1 MLNYRADPALAPWS
15 SGGHGT
21 RLLDLRMKAP
31 SQSVLPRIDKEAD
44 DGRFAKRLS
53 GLQPVQTLNEYEAGA
68 VPLLGSATAGPCREC
83 SPQSRLLAFVR
94 E

>member
-1 MLNYRADPALAPWS
+1 MLYYRADHTGKINKRGPRGAAS
-15 SGGHGT
+15 AMCA
-21 RLLDLRMKAP
+21 RLLELRMKAP

-68 VPLLGSATAGPCREC
+68 VHPY
-83 SPQSRLLAFVR
+83 
-94 E
+94 

>member
-1 MLNYRADPALAPWS
+1 MLYYRADHRGKMNKRGPRGAAS
-15 SGGHGT
+15 AVCA
-21 RLLDLRMKAP
+21 RLLELRMKAP

-68 VPLLGSATAGPCREC
+68 VHPY
-83 SPQSRLLAFVR
+83 
-94 E
+94 